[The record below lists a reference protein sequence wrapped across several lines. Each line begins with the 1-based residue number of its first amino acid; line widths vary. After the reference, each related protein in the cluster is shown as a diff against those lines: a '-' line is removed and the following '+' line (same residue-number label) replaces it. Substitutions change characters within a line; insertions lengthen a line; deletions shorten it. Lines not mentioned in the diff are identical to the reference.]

1 MSKKHFKAFAEALT
15 DEQMKGLVGVGATL
29 REFGK
34 ALEEAF
40 LARFG
45 VQMTCEERAEN
56 EGKPNIL
63 ANPVIDVEVPGVMC
77 LMLKAAGNE
86 GGKTRGHGYANDVG
100 LSDKVKTGNVPPT
113 LLAEILLDSKIQQ
126 LGGSIANA
134 DLVKIQEALK
144 ECMTITDGKFA
155 FDKKKAP
162 PLNNP
167 VEVAEWMQTLKTSF
181 VGTTNGATHVDMEI
195 IPIPIEYESTVE
207 PISTSGQ
214 GIPSQTHDEAQHSRK
229 VDESPPVAA
238 GGFFDSLLFQG
249 E

>member
-1 MSKKHFKAFAEALT
+1 MSKKHFAAFAEALS

-40 LARFG
+40 LERFG
-45 VQMTCEERAEN
+45 VKMTQDERN
-56 EGKPNIL
+56 QNDGKPNL
-63 ANPVIDVEVPGVMC
+63 TANPVIDVEVPGVMC

-126 LGGSIANA
+126 LGGSVAHA
-134 DLVKIQEALK
+134 DLVKIKQALK
-144 ECMTITDGKFA
+144 ECMTIKDGKFT

-167 VEVAEWMQTLKTSF
+167 VEVAEWMEALKTSF
-181 VGTTNGATHVDMEI
+181 IGSTNGATHIDMEI
-195 IPIPIEYESTVE
+195 IPIPIEYESTAVE
-207 PISTSGQ
+207 SISTSGQ
-214 GIPSQTHDEAQHSRK
+214 GIPSQPDEIDEH
-229 VDESPPVAA
+229 VEVVESPPVAA
-238 GGFFDSLLFQG
+238 GGFFASL
-249 E
+249 EV